1 MLIYDRESPPGA
13 WQREL
18 DSKLDTVGKL
28 WNEIYEL
35 RERIKQ
41 YMEEI
46 ARLEQEVATLRH
58 EAHNAWMREP

>member
-46 ARLEQEVATLRH
+46 TRLEQEVATLRH